1 MVVPFEKAEPCEVR
15 GGGVKRSE
23 AKRGYGYS
31 RWRASSD
38 FWGMDCM
45 REKKRERER
54 EREREGGNGR
64 LKARRRCYRCVP
76 IYLCCLKKPSVF
88 LGPSILILGNRAEE
102 DRN

>member
-54 EREREGGNGR
+54 ERERGWKREIEGAKT
-64 LKARRRCYRCVP
+64 LLSMCTYLSMLFEKAICFSWP
-76 IYLCCLKKPSVF
+76 IHPDFGKS
-88 LGPSILILGNRAEE
+88 R
-102 DRN
+102 